1 MNNAYEFKKLS
12 DVTAVETPSDTANVL
27 IEEDGVI
34 KKVAKKSVGETS
46 EVILSKIATVD
57 AVEEPSETANML
69 IEESGVVKKVPVAS
83 VGSGIK
89 TAIIT
94 DNWYDAA
101 IAGATEPPS
110 EAPIIRCS
118 NMTYEEA
125 RAILASGEPLDVFLK
140 TMCTSLR
147 YPINTHGIVLYN
159 PLESFI
165 EIRIMISKNPLGLL
179 WSADGFRNSEDEV

>member
-1 MNNAYEFKKLS
+1 MAYEFKKLS
-12 DVTAVETPSDTANVL
+12 DVAAVEIPADTANVL
-27 IEEDGVI
+27 IEEDGV
-34 KKVAKKSVGETS
+34 
-46 EVILSKIATVD
+46 
-57 AVEEPSETANML
+57 
-69 IEESGVVKKVPVAS
+69 VKKAPVAS

-140 TMCTSLR
+140 TMCTSFGC
-147 YPINTHGIVLYN
+147 PVNTHGIVLYK

-165 EIRIMISKNPLGLL
+165 DIRIITPRNPSRLL
-179 WSADGFRNSEDEV
+179 WSADGFMSDRGEV

>member
-46 EVILSKIATVD
+46 EAILGKIATVD

-69 IEESGVVKKVPVAS
+69 IEESGVVKKAPVAS

-89 TAIIT
+89 TAIII
-94 DNWYDAA
+94 DNWYDAF
-101 IAGATEPPS
+101 IAGATEPPT
-110 EAPIIRCS
+110 EDQVYRCS

-140 TMCTSLR
+140 IF
-147 YPINTHGIVLYN
+147 INNTPTNVHAMVSYT
-159 PLESFI
+159 PDFI
-165 EIRIMISKNPLGLL
+165 AVGVFIGAEPFALF
-179 WSADGFRNSEDEV
+179 WSANGIRQNHPN

>member
-1 MNNAYEFKKLS
+1 MAYEFKKLS
-12 DVTAVETPSDTANVL
+12 DVAAVEIPADTANVL
-27 IEEDGVI
+27 IEEDGV
-34 KKVAKKSVGETS
+34 
-46 EVILSKIATVD
+46 
-57 AVEEPSETANML
+57 
-69 IEESGVVKKVPVAS
+69 VKKAPVAS

-94 DNWYDAA
+94 DNWYDAF

-125 RAILASGEPLDVFLK
+125 RAILVSGEPLDVFLK
-140 TMCTSLR
+140 TIFIGFG

-165 EIRIMISKNPLGLL
+165 EIRIMISKNPFQLL
-179 WSADGFRNSEDEV
+179 WSADGFSNGGGV

>member
-1 MNNAYEFKKLS
+1 MAYEFKKLS
-12 DVTAVETPSDTANVL
+12 DVAAVEIPADTANVL
-27 IEEDGVI
+27 IEEDGV
-34 KKVAKKSVGETS
+34 
-46 EVILSKIATVD
+46 
-57 AVEEPSETANML
+57 
-69 IEESGVVKKVPVAS
+69 VKKAPVAS

-94 DNWYDAA
+94 DNWYDAF

-110 EAPIIRCS
+110 EDLIIRCS

-140 TMCTSLR
+140 TMFIGVG

-159 PLESFI
+159 PLKSVI
-165 EIRIMISKNPLGLL
+165 EITIMTPKEPPSRLL
-179 WSADGFRNSEDEV
+179 WSADGFRNSGDEV

>member
-1 MNNAYEFKKLS
+1 MAYEFKKLS
-12 DVTAVETPSDTANVL
+12 DVAAVEIPADTANVL
-27 IEEDGVI
+27 IEEDGI
-34 KKVAKKSVGETS
+34 
-46 EVILSKIATVD
+46 I
-57 AVEEPSETANML
+57 
-69 IEESGVVKKVPVAS
+69 KKVPVAS

-94 DNWYDAA
+94 DNWYDAF
-101 IAGATEPPS
+101 IAGATEPPA
-110 EAPIIRCS
+110 EDQVYRCS

-140 TMCTSLR
+140 TMRISFG

-165 EIRIMISKNPLGLL
+165 EIIIMTLKEPFRLL
-179 WSADGFRNSEDEV
+179 WSADGFR

>member
-34 KKVAKKSVGETS
+34 KKVAKNSVGETS
-46 EVILSKIATVD
+46 EAILGKIATVD
-57 AVEEPSETANML
+57 AVEEPSETANVL
-69 IEESGVVKKVPVAS
+69 IEESGAVKKVPIAS

-94 DNWYDAA
+94 DNVYDAF
-101 IAGATEPPS
+101 IARES
-110 EAPIIRCS
+110 ELPKEQVFRCV

-125 RAILASGEPLDVFLK
+125 KAILDSGEPLDVFLK
-140 TMCTSLR
+140 IFMVDALA
-147 YPINTHGIVLYN
+147 NVHAIVGYALDFITVGVFIGAE
-159 PLESFI
+159 PLILF
-165 EIRIMISKNPLGLL
+165 
-179 WSADGFRNSEDEV
+179 WSANGFSTEPPAEKV